1 MLASGLTP
9 LLYSRKSELIETLK
23 AWAREPLVHFLIIGA
38 GVYALFGFVAGGE
51 SQDDERTVFVSASDI
66 SSLTDQ
72 WTRTRN
78 RPPTEEELAGIV
90 RAHVRVKVLYRE
102 GLAMGLDVGDMAIE
116 RRLAQ
121 KVEMLA
127 RSLITPDD
135 PTDEELK
142 AWYAAHPD
150 AFKQPDEY
158 SIAHIFFDPNKREE
172 TTLDDARAT
181 REKLNALDEVPADFG
196 DYGDPLMLQNYFER
210 ASEFELGRLFGSDFV
225 GEIVGLQPG
234 KWHGPVRSGY
244 GAHLVWISEAILI
257 PAPPFDTVRSQ
268 IAERWMAEQIDE
280 MSERFIGEL
289 LSRYDVVIDDIGTT
303 P

>member
-1 MLASGLTP
+1 M
-9 LLYSRKSELIETLK
+9 IETLR
-23 AWAREPLVHFLIIGA
+23 AWAREPLVHFLMIGA
-38 GVYALFGFVAGGE
+38 GIYALFGFVSGGD

-66 SSLTDQ
+66 DSLADQ
-72 WTRTRN
+72 WTRTRS

-135 PTDEELK
+135 PTDEELE

-150 AFKQPDEY
+150 AFKQPDQY

-172 TTLDDARAT
+172 TTLDDARAV
-181 REKLNALDEVPADFG
+181 REELNAFDGVPADFG
-196 DYGDPLMLQNYFER
+196 DYGDHLMLQNYYER
-210 ASEFELGRLFGSDFV
+210 ASEFELGRLFGAEFV
-225 GEIVGLQPG
+225 DEIVGLEPG
-234 KWHGPVRSGY
+234 QWHGPLRSGY
-244 GAHLVWISEAILI
+244 GAHLVWIGEAMLI
-257 PAPPFDTVRSQ
+257 PAPPFDTVRAQ
-268 IAERWMAEQIDE
+268 IEERWMAEQIDE
-280 MSERFIGEL
+280 MSERFISEL
-289 LSRYDVVIDDIGTT
+289 LSRYDVVIDSDGTA